1 MSTKQLKISLDLDDA
16 AFTQAIKRMQKQLA
30 DIQSPAAL
38 VQQQRKIS
46 QYMQSQGMAPLTGSN
61 ERDQERAQQKSQQ
74 QTERVFQKTV
84 TQLNLVKRLQADI
97 NKELS
102 IGLASEERRAS
113 LAQRLATL
121 SKKEKEYTGGA
132 TAFMPGQAGRV
143 GGGVPGGGGFSA
155 I

>member
-84 TQLNLVKRLQADI
+84 TQ
-97 NKELS
+97 S
-102 IGLASEERRAS
+102 C
-113 LAQRLATL
+113 
-121 SKKEKEYTGGA
+121 
-132 TAFMPGQAGRV
+132 
-143 GGGVPGGGGFSA
+143 
-155 I
+155 